1 MTTRSSLRLPP
12 PAGRRT
18 GAFPLA
24 LTAALVLLA
33 AAGCEQEDLPVP
45 STEEAAAYY
54 AAVPDLS
61 LEMRGNVAEIT
72 AVQSAA
78 QLRRGGSLWA
88 RVGPY
93 VYLFSEATESLMT
106 DYPGVAAVRV
116 ITTTGSGVEVA
127 RATLLA
133 GTLNPLTWRRALN
146 VAGLARRDGTERIT
160 LLEDLVEWGED
171 HTEYE
176 YNPRYTGRR

>member
-1 MTTRSSLRLPP
+1 MTPSSPVGAHRQRRRPP
-12 PAGRRT
+12 GSARPAV
-18 GAFPLA
+18 AMALA
-24 LTAALVLLA
+24 ILA
-33 AAGCEQEDLPVP
+33 AAGCQQEELPVP

-54 AAVPDLS
+54 SAVPDLS
-61 LEMRGNVAEIT
+61 LEMRGNVAEVT

-93 VYLFSEATESLMT
+93 VYLFSDATQSLMT

-116 ITTTGSGVEVA
+116 ITTTGGGTEVA

-160 LLEDLVEWGED
+160 LLEDLVRWGED
-171 HTEYE
+171 RTEFE
-176 YNPRYTGRR
+176 YNERYTGRR